1 MASTLVHAAASGHE
15 KVDEN
20 PVRCIGVQD
29 LVDAGI
35 ASLPQIYVR
44 PTDERPVDESLEDQF
59 PLIDISP
66 LDGAGRSA
74 VVQAIG
80 HACQEWGFF
89 LVKNHG
95 VSTATM
101 EAEMRVG
108 REFFHLPSEE
118 KMRYFSLKSESPL
131 RYGTSFNAKE
141 DDVFIWRDY
150 LRYSFHDLQEIAP
163 FWPDKPKDFREVNE
177 EFCKQIKEL
186 GSKLLGA
193 ISESLGLGSD
203 YIDKAFGEYYQ
214 YAGYNFYPPCPS
226 PDLTLGTPSHTD
238 ISGVTILMQNEV
250 PGLQVLHND
259 RWVTVQSIPNTLVIN
274 LGDMLQVLTNG
285 KYKSAEHRAVVNGN
299 QERISV
305 PTAYGPSMESF
316 IAPAPELLDS
326 SHPAVYKG
334 CLFGDYVAAV
344 RKGFSKRK
352 GLFDSL
358 KIATC

>member
-1 MASTLVHAAASGHE
+1 M
-15 KVDEN
+15 
-20 PVRCIGVQD
+20 
-29 LVDAGI
+29 
-35 ASLPQIYVR
+35 
-44 PTDERPVDESLEDQF
+44 
-59 PLIDISP
+59 
-66 LDGAGRSA
+66 
-74 VVQAIG
+74 
-80 HACQEWGFF
+80 
-89 LVKNHG
+89 
-95 VSTATM
+95 
-101 EAEMRVG
+101 
-108 REFFHLPSEE
+108 
-118 KMRYFSLKSESPL
+118 
-131 RYGTSFNAKE
+131 
-141 DDVFIWRDY
+141 
-150 LRYSFHDLQEIAP
+150 
-163 FWPDKPKDFREVNE
+163 
-177 EFCKQIKEL
+177 
-186 GSKLLGA
+186 
-193 ISESLGLGSD
+193 GLGSD

-326 SHPAVYKG
+326 SHPAIYKG

-358 KIATC
+358 KIAT